1 MFIAY
6 SGPRNHIKIC
16 LQLYCCEVHTLAY
29 DTSSMMLFSGIPYT
43 SCLGYNRKND
53 ILMNKF
59 KLNYDRHSGHGVS
72 VILKVF
78 VVKKNKE
85 GPYEMLLFFVLRIQL
100 FL

>member
-1 MFIAY
+1 
-6 SGPRNHIKIC
+6 
-16 LQLYCCEVHTLAY
+16 
-29 DTSSMMLFSGIPYT
+29 
-43 SCLGYNRKND
+43 
-53 ILMNKF
+53 MNKF